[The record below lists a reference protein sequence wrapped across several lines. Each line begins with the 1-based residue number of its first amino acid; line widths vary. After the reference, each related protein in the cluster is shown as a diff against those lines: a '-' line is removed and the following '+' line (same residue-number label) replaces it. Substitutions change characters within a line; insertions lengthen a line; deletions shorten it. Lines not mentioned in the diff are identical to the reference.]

1 MSDKQRII
9 EDLEDLKYLLQ
20 KPKNIEIARIMI
32 DSMMSYLTT
41 SQQVDTPPYEFNQD
55 PLTLAEQKE
64 LQEWNEHFRVA
75 HNLHISDKQTARAR
89 LLEERMTKWGI
100 ITK

>member
-1 MSDKQRII
+1 MNDKQRII

-20 KPKNIEIARIMI
+20 KPKNIVIARMMI

-64 LQEWNEHFRVA
+64 LQGLNEHFRTA
-75 HNLHISDKQTARAR
+75 PNLYISDKQIARAR
-89 LLEERMTKWGI
+89 FLVERLKRHTNE
-100 ITK
+100 